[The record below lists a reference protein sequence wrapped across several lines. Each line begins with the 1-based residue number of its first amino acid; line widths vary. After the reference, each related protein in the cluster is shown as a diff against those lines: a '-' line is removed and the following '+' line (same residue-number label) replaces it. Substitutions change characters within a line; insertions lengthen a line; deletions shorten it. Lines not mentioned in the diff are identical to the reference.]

1 MNQVGLAIPSILLE
15 SPDPNPD
22 IWNLTETL
30 WENTFRKWNEIN
42 LITDINYQHLD
53 LFEDEQITLT
63 QTIQDIRDIE
73 KVFTD
78 FSRTFNLPA
87 TSVNNKLFK
96 HYYRRDLV
104 SDAIP
109 DGIFD
114 ANSKLDAILEQNE
127 SIIKKNQE
135 TNAKIKKLLS
145 SSI

>member
-1 MNQVGLAIPSILLE
+1 MNQVGLAVPSILLE

-22 IWNLTETL
+22 IWNLTDTNWGE
-30 WENTFRKWNEIN
+30 TFRKWNEIN
-42 LITDINYQHLD
+42 LITDINFQHLD

-78 FSRTFNLPA
+78 FSKTFNLPA
-87 TSVNNKLFK
+87 SSVNNKLFK

-109 DGIFD
+109 DGYLMLTR
-114 ANSKLDAILEQNE
+114 N
-127 SIIKKNQE
+127 
-135 TNAKIKKLLS
+135 
-145 SSI
+145 